1 MILGD
6 LVSNESIKGKL
17 TNRCLPEGNKMKR
30 SEYIEKI
37 LQVYSL
43 ARLLSRKNGCDVLHL
58 KTKKSERDLVLRSF
72 PHSVAAYEELQN
84 IRHINLP
91 EIYDVL
97 EMEDGQIVLEEYIDG
112 LTVAQVMEI
121 DQYRS
126 SGARKVLLGLCDAL
140 TALHGYGIIHRDV
153 KPENVI
159 VETSGRVVL
168 IDFNASRIVSGAS
181 KDTVIMG
188 TVGYASPEQLGLAQT
203 DARTD
208 VYAVGVL
215 YNVMLTGQ
223 HPSVTIASGK
233 AGRIVRKCTAVNPN
247 ERYQS
252 TNELWAAL

>member
-1 MILGD
+1 
-6 LVSNESIKGKL
+6 
-17 TNRCLPEGNKMKR
+17 MKR

-43 ARLLSRKNGCDVLHL
+43 VGLLSRKNGCDILHL
-58 KTKKSERDLVLRSF
+58 RNKKTEMDLVLRSF
-72 PHSVAAYEELQN
+72 PHSVVAYEKLQN

-91 EIYDVL
+91 DIYDVL
-97 EMEDGQIVLEEYIDG
+97 EMDDGQIVLEEYIDG
-112 LTVAQVMEI
+112 LTVAQIMEI
-121 DQYRS
+121 DKYRP
-126 SGARKVLLGLCDAL
+126 SGARKVFLALCDAL
-140 TALHGYGIIHRDV
+140 TVLHHRGIVHRDV

-159 VETSGRVVL
+159 VEKSGRVVL
-168 IDFNASRIVSGAS
+168 IDFNASRIESDAS

-208 VYAVGVL
+208 IYAIGVL

-223 HPSVTIASGK
+223 HPSVTIAPGK

-247 ERYQS
+247 ERYQTTS
-252 TNELWAAL
+252 ELWEAL